1 MFEIIV
7 VWQKLWV
14 RTKNG
19 SGSCLEMKRW
29 CPGDLSKIVENAREF
44 TRDCTFSKKGDCPM
58 LEALQTIREGIPGLF
73 PDAMGFPIE
82 PETPLNHIPEWDSMS
97 SVNFKVFLEETF
109 GVKIPDDL
117 LEGGSTISEV
127 INFIRRAN

>member
-1 MFEIIV
+1 
-7 VWQKLWV
+7 
-14 RTKNG
+14 
-19 SGSCLEMKRW
+19 
-29 CPGDLSKIVENAREF
+29 
-44 TRDCTFSKKGDCPM
+44 M
-58 LEALQTIREGIPGLF
+58 LEVLATIREGIPDIF

-117 LEGGSTISEV
+117 LEGGSTVGDVIS
-127 INFIRRAN
+127 FIRRAD